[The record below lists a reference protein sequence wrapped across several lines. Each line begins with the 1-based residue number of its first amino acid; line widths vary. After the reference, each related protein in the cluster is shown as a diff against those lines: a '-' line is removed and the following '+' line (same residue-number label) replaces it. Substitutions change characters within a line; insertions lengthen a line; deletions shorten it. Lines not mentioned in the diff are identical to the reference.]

1 MTWSKFISYG
11 EDVLTLTA
19 LAAATYAG
27 IEFVRGLRAAREC
40 KRAAQVDAWRKASVQ
55 KIVAKSEAFMTT
67 GEITSAL
74 RSNSFDAPFD
84 IRKNELTDDAVRLL
98 MLDLV
103 RDRVLGQVWPD
114 SYGITQL
121 PRDITLPVVAAGVRG
136 NMAVRGAFA
145 LIHEHPGYYSDH
157 ALHEKLKDQVGL
169 SLPDFV
175 LAVSDLDARNVAK
188 KGPDGKWSAVVNR
201 LEGIN

>member
-1 MTWSKFISYG
+1 MTWDQFIRYG

-27 IEFVRGLRAAREC
+27 IEFVRGLRAARES

-74 RSNSFDAPFD
+74 RSDSFDAPFD
-84 IRKNELTDDAVRLL
+84 IRKNELTNDSVRLL
-98 MLDLV
+98 MLDMV
-103 RDRVLGQVWPD
+103 RDQVLGQVWPD

-145 LIHEHPGYYSDH
+145 LIHDRPGHYTDH
-157 ALHEKLKDQVGL
+157 ALHEKLKEQVGL

-175 LAVSDLDARNVAK
+175 LAVSDLDTRNVAK
-188 KGPDGKWSAVVNR
+188 KGPDDKWSPVVNR
-201 LEGIN
+201 LEGSN